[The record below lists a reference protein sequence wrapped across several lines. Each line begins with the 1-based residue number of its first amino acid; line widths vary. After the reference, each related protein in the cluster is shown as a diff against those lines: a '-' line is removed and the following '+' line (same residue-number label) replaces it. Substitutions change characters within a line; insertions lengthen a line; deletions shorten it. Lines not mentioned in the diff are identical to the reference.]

1 MPGDSTDDELDPEN
15 AAVFEEK
22 FRKLEEERL
31 QIYADVVEEYTDSHL
46 LMNRF
51 NKWRVSFPRWYKVC
65 FIEECTGSVQGCKTT
80 SNLHL
85 TAGLGNLST
94 KNRLRDR
101 LSGSKS
107 RQATGQGFSG
117 PYFRQES
124 RTVFLTET
132 GF

>member
-1 MPGDSTDDELDPEN
+1 VPGDSTDDELEPEN

-65 FIEECTGSVQGCKTT
+65 FIEECTGSVQGCKSPYICT
-80 SNLHL
+80 SRSQKSEAIYLHPFFSYY
-85 TAGLGNLST
+85 ADSKGGNERMDT
-94 KNRLRDR
+94 
-101 LSGSKS
+101 
-107 RQATGQGFSG
+107 
-117 PYFRQES
+117 
-124 RTVFLTET
+124 
-132 GF
+132 